1 MLSRTEKT
9 TEFIKWRMS
18 NVDRNKL
25 RRIDVDVKSY
35 GSNAKWFLETD
46 NFETEL
52 IDGQTNVIDFKMDL
66 IKKSRLSSL
75 LDAAKNRLSSLVDA
89 AKNCFCS
96 KDEEQKN
103 KKKVLGF
110 HLCRPVRN
118 NPVRT
123 RNGRFAVG
131 LKTSFY
137 GLTLTF

>member
-1 MLSRTEKT
+1 
-9 TEFIKWRMS
+9 MS

-66 IKKSRLSSL
+66 IKKSL
-75 LDAAKNRLSSLVDA
+75 LSSLVDA

-110 HLCRPVRN
+110 NLCAPVRN

-131 LKTSFY
+131 SKTSFY
-137 GLTLTF
+137 GLTLTFSNFFS

>member
-66 IKKSRLSSL
+66 IKKSL
-75 LDAAKNRLSSLVDA
+75 LSSLVDA

-110 HLCRPVRN
+110 NLCAPVRN

-131 LKTSFY
+131 SKTSFY
-137 GLTLTF
+137 GLTLTFLNFISEHNL

>member
-1 MLSRTEKT
+1 
-9 TEFIKWRMS
+9 MS

-25 RRIDVDVKSY
+25 RRIDVYVNSY

-52 IDGQTNVIDFKMDL
+52 IDGETNVIDFKMDL
-66 IKKSRLSSL
+66 IKKSRLSSF
-75 LDAAKNRLSSLVDA
+75 LDAAENCFCSLLDA

-110 HLCRPVRN
+110 NLCAPVRN

-131 LKTSFY
+131 SKTSFY
-137 GLTLTF
+137 GLTLTYFNFFF

>member
-1 MLSRTEKT
+1 
-9 TEFIKWRMS
+9 MS

-25 RRIDVDVKSY
+25 RRIDVYVNSY

-75 LDAAKNRLSSLVDA
+75 VDAAKNRLSSLVDA

-103 KKKVLGF
+103 KKKVLG
-110 HLCRPVRN
+110 
-118 NPVRT
+118 
-123 RNGRFAVG
+123 
-131 LKTSFY
+131 
-137 GLTLTF
+137 LTFAHQYAIILCAPETADSPSARKLHFMDLL